1 MNICKADRLP
11 GTHVLDQIYE
21 GVLGIDDSV
30 MPDASKDS
38 GFGGLNLS
46 TD

>member
-1 MNICKADRLP
+1 M
-11 GTHVLDQIYE
+11 LDQFYE

-38 GFGGLNLS
+38 GSGGLNVS